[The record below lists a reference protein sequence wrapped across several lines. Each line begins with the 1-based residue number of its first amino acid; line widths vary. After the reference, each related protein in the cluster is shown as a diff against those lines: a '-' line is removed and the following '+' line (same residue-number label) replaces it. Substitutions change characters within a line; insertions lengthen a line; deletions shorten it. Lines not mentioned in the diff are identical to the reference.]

1 MRSSSE
7 NEDRKKSIIMTV
19 EHMAEMQKT
28 NGVGDIQRL
37 RHKVGNRDRER
48 EREAEKQT
56 ARITDNQVERERE
69 SRGRMQKMLTGIT
82 TMMN

>member
-1 MRSSSE
+1 MA
-7 NEDRKKSIIMTV
+7 V

-48 EREAEKQT
+48 ERGRK
-56 ARITDNQVERERE
+56 TDSKDNRQLGRERERAE
-69 SRGRMQKMLTGIT
+69 EGCRRC
-82 TMMN
+82 